1 MSGTRGLRATRR
13 RDELRIEASR
23 ALSQAIHET
32 SIDQMDLADAAGVD
46 ASIVSRMLSTK
57 CGNTTTIIDLVMW
70 LADDETRPVALRL
83 MQYIAT
89 QSGLEVVPAKG
100 NAAKAN
106 HQALVHEACDV
117 IRTATSSM
125 ADGRI
130 EPAEAREILREGEQ
144 FESAWADVKAQCH
157 EVIAADVE
165 RRRLQ

>member
-1 MSGTRGLRATRR
+1 MNGARGLRATRR
-13 RDELRIEASR
+13 REELRVEASR

-89 QSGLEVVPAKG
+89 QSGLDVIPAKG
-100 NAAKAN
+100 NAARAN
-106 HQALVHEACDV
+106 PQALVHEACDV
-117 IRTATSSM
+117 IRAATTAT

-130 EPAEAREILREGEQ
+130 DAAEARELLRESEQ
-144 FESAWADVKAQCH
+144 LEGALCDVKAHCR
-157 EVIAADVE
+157 EVIALDAK
-165 RRRLQ
+165 RGALC